1 MENKTLEIC
10 CNILAERVIQLEEEL
25 RYQKLINSMLEDKI
39 KRYQAEKE
47 ANNG

>member
-25 RYQKLINSMLEDKI
+25 RYQKLLNSMLE
-39 KRYQAEKE
+39 EKLE
-47 ANNG
+47 KVTEEK